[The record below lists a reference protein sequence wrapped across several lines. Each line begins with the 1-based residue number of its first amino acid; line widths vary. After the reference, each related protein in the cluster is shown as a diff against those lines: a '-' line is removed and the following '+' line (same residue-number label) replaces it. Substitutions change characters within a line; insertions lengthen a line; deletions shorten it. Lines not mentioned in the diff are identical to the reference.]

1 MSGSAFTPGSAENGD
16 VGSVRGPCV
25 ISFLDTNKAPVLN
38 VVLEDAWPSK
48 WSASDMSI
56 QRSVLWMET
65 IVFQCES
72 IKFEWV

>member
-1 MSGSAFTPGSAENGD
+1 M
-16 VGSVRGPCV
+16 